1 MPTSHC
7 AALSQAALPVRPAG
21 LEGPGDALENHERAD
36 RVIVGERP
44 R

>member
-7 AALSQAALPVRPAG
+7 AAPSQAALPVRPAG
-21 LEGPGDALENHERAD
+21 LEGPGDALENHERVD

>member
-1 MPTSHC
+1 MPTSHR

-21 LEGPGDALENHERAD
+21 LERPGDALENRERAD

>member
-1 MPTSHC
+1 MPSNHC
-7 AALSQAALPVRPAG
+7 GALPLAPLPVRPAG
-21 LEGPGDALENHERAD
+21 LEGPGDALENREAD